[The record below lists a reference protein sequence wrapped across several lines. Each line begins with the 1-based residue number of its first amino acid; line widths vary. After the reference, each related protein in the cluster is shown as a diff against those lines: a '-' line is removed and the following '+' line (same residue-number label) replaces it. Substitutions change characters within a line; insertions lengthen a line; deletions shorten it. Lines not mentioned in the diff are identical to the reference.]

1 MILNKMENDVTNRS
15 IIFALMASGLAAP
28 AVAQT
33 APAAQ
38 QQQPQPLAKAAI
50 IQQLDTAFTTV
61 DANKDGFTDRTEIE
75 AAETRALNARKAQVI
90 QGRAAAFKQLDKDNN
105 GQLSLAEFN
114 AVVAAQ
120 AVPKANAGPFLQ
132 RFDTNKDGKVSKAE
146 HRAPAT
152 AQFDRADANKDGT
165 LSVAEQRTLA
175 AANNR
180 GR

>member
-1 MILNKMENDVTNRS
+1 MTNRLTVL
-15 IIFALMASGLAAP
+15 ALLGSAIAAP
-28 AVAQT
+28 ALAQT

-38 QQQPQPLAKAAI
+38 QPQPLAKASVL
-50 IQQLDTAFTTV
+50 QQLDAAFTAV
-61 DANKDGFTDRTEIE
+61 DANKDGFTDRAEIE

-120 AVPKANAGPFLQ
+120 PVPKADAGQFLQ
-132 RFDTNKDGKVSKAE
+132 RFDTNKDGKVSKTE
-146 HRAPAT
+146 HRAPAS

>member
-1 MILNKMENDVTNRS
+1 MENDVTNRS
-15 IIFALMASGLAAP
+15 TILALQVSAMAAP
-28 AVAQT
+28 ALAQT

-38 QQQPQPLAKAAI
+38 QQPQPIAKATI
-50 IQQLDTAFTTV
+50 VQQLDTAFTAV
-61 DANKDGFTDRTEIE
+61 DVNKDGFTDRAEIE
-75 AAETRALNARKAQVI
+75 AAQSRAFAAQKAQVI
-90 QGRAAAFKQLDKDNN
+90 NGRAAAFKQLDKDNN

-114 AVVAAQ
+114 AVVTAQ
-120 AVPKANAGPFLQ
+120 ALPAANAAPILQ
-132 RFDTNKDGKVSKAE
+132 RADTNKDGKISRAE